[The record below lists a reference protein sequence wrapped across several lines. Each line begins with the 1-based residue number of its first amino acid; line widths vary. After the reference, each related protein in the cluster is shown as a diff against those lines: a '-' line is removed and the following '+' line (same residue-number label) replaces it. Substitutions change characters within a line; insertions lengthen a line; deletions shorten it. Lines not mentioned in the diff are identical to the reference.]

1 MRRSRSDG
9 TGRGV
14 EKLPSAPPGARAA
27 GADERERAA
36 AKMMKERERER
47 EREIRSPRFQPSLL
61 LSPSRSTSAV
71 NDHFR
76 EDNLP
81 CLPAQSY
88 KRLLNLEYGRAFT
101 YEKSRLL
108 VTFLP
113 AVQMSFW

>member
-47 EREIRSPRFQPSLL
+47 ERERDPITEISAFPPP
-61 LSPSRSTSAV
+61 LSFPI
-71 NDHFR
+71 DF
-76 EDNLP
+76 
-81 CLPAQSY
+81 
-88 KRLLNLEYGRAFT
+88 GR
-101 YEKSRLL
+101 
-108 VTFLP
+108 
-113 AVQMSFW
+113 